1 VRASVRSSFEF
12 LSMSTLDLF
21 ASMLGTFVLITF
33 ILLPYYL
40 RQPSL
45 ESDVAQAQAEVSQSE
60 DALRLYKEKLAA
72 AQATRE
78 KADAQ
83 LGAAY
88 RRLQAAQTQAQQP
101 QQAAA
106 PSPPPPTSNRKPGS
120 IAIPDLD
127 LVIVIDTTG
136 SMRRQIRELQAG
148 LLGVIRVLH
157 RLSPSLSVAV
167 VAYRDYGEAYV
178 TRAYPLTHIEEDT
191 VRGLLDFVADLRAQ
205 GGGDPPEAVE
215 AGLEQAERMP
225 WREHVMGRVVV
236 IGDAPAHAQD
246 WKRCFDAIARIHASA
261 RNSSGRT
268 VGAIYTGAGDP
279 EGRSFFERMAQT
291 GGGDFRESKGE
302 LMESILLSVLK
313 DAREE

>member
-1 VRASVRSSFEF
+1 MRASVRSSFEF

-40 RQPSL
+40 RQPAL
-45 ESDVAQAQAEVSQSE
+45 ESDLSQAQAEVSQSE

-78 KADAQ
+78 KADML

-88 RRLQAAQTQAQQP
+88 QQLQAAQTQAQQ

-106 PSPPPPTSNRKPGS
+106 PSPPPPTPVRKPGA

-127 LVIVIDTTG
+127 LAIVIDTTG

-157 RLSPSLSVAV
+157 RLSPSLAVAV
-167 VAYRDYGEAYV
+167 VAYRDRGEAYV
-178 TRAYPLTHIEEDT
+178 TRSYPLTRIDEGSIG
-191 VRGLLDFVADLRAQ
+191 GLLTFVSELRAE
-205 GGGDPPEAVE
+205 GGGDPPEAVDAALEE
-215 AGLEQAERMP
+215 AGRIP
-225 WREHVMGRVVV
+225 WRDGVMGRIVV
-236 IGDAPAHAQD
+236 IGDAPAHAPDYQ
-246 WKRCFDAIARIHASA
+246 RSFEAISRFHVSGQK
-261 RNSSGRT
+261 SPGRT
-268 VGAIYTGAGDP
+268 VGTIYTGGDP
-279 EGRSFFERMAQT
+279 EGRSFFERMART
-291 GGGDFRESKGE
+291 GAGDFRESKGE

-313 DAREE
+313 DARGE